1 MYHELPHG
9 EVLIFKVDLTAM
21 SEERFN
27 AVSNAVNRLAYMVQ
41 QVPGKQVLKVYW
53 NLEASLAS
61 ALNLSHGLVSPWPD
75 SM

>member
-9 EVLIFKVDLTAM
+9 EVLVFKVDLTAM

-27 AVSNAVNRLAYMVQ
+27 AISDAVDRLAYISQ

-53 NLEASLAS
+53 NFTESLAS
-61 ALNLSHGLVSPWPD
+61 VLNLSPDLVSPWPD